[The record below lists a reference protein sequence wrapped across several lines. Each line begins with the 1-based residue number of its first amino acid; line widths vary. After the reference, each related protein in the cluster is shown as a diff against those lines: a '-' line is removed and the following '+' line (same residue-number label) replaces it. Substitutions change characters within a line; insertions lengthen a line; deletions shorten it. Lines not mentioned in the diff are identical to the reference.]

1 MDYVDVPLDITR
13 IKVKFLFGLTKRQVI
28 CFGSG
33 ALVGVPLY
41 LLVKTFLPSNIAAL
55 FMIGAMVPFFLFALY
70 EKNGEPLEKV
80 LRHFI
85 QSRYLLPKTRP
96 YQTENAYA
104 LIAKQIQV
112 EKEVRCI
119 VHGTKNQ
126 SAARKKAHAR
136 GKKAD

>member
-55 FMIGAMVPFFLFALY
+55 FMIGAMVPFFLFAL
-70 EKNGEPLEKV
+70 
-80 LRHFI
+80 
-85 QSRYLLPKTRP
+85 
-96 YQTENAYA
+96 
-104 LIAKQIQV
+104 
-112 EKEVRCI
+112 
-119 VHGTKNQ
+119 
-126 SAARKKAHAR
+126 
-136 GKKAD
+136 